1 MSTAE
6 HKRPTPALAPRGLEL
21 VIARYRE
28 DLSWLRGLGL
38 PATVYN
44 KGPALAP
51 DLLQSLARQPDALQP
66 GTLQPGTLQTGT
78 LQPGTLQTGVRVI
91 PLPNIGREA
100 HTFFTHIINEYAD
113 LPEWTAFLQGD
124 PFAHLAPPQEPRVSP
139 AALRQK
145 LTELMTAG
153 RPFAGLAWFRLRCDG
168 LGRPNDLADPAKEG
182 RWKGWGKDI
191 PVAQVFEALFDA
203 PAPQQFIARAPTGN
217 MLVRRERILARPL
230 EFYRRALELV
240 LADADDARNTG
251 HAFERLWQ
259 TVFAG
264 GAAQGRP

>member
-1 MSTAE
+1 MNTAE
-6 HKRPTPALAPRGLEL
+6 HNHPASGLAPRGLEL

-28 DLSWLRGLGL
+28 DLFWLRELGL

-44 KGPALAP
+44 KGPALEP
-51 DLLQSLARQPDALQP
+51 GGLLPDAIQP
-66 GTLQPGTLQTGT
+66 GP
-78 LQPGTLQTGVRVI
+78 RVI

-113 LPEWTAFLQGD
+113 LPEWTVFLQGD
-124 PFAHLAPPQEPRVSP
+124 PFAHLAPPQEPRLSP

-145 LTELMTAG
+145 LMDLVALG
-153 RPFAGLAWFRLRCDG
+153 QPFAGLAWFRLRCDG
-168 LGRPNDLADPAKEG
+168 LGRPHDLADPAKEG

-259 TVFAG
+259 AVFAG
-264 GAAQGRP
+264 ASAKVRP